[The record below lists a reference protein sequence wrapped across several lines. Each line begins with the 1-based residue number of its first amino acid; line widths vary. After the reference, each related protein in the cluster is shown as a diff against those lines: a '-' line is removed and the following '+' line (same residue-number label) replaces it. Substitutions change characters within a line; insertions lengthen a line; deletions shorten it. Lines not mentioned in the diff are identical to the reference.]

1 MGLWTLHRCGH
12 GCWGLWLWICLRLV
26 GVSPTVYHGDCQFW
40 SVLSAVI
47 FIQRSLIV
55 FSLCLTC
62 IFSLLVGPVNAA
74 DLSPAPESA
83 EAYII
88 SPGNGDTVQAPF
100 TVQFGLSGMGIA
112 PAGID
117 RPNTGHHHLL
127 VDVDE
132 LPPLT
137 EPLQG
142 SEQVLHYGAGQTET
156 QLTLEPG
163 EHTLQLVL
171 GNYGHVPHDSPVI
184 SEKITV
190 SVQ

>member
-1 MGLWTLHRCGH
+1 MV
-12 GCWGLWLWICLRLV
+12 ICLR
-26 GVSPTVYHGDCQFW
+26 Y
-40 SVLSAVI
+40 
-47 FIQRSLIV
+47 SLA
-55 FSLCLTC
+55 LAALWLT
-62 IFSLLVGPVNAA
+62 ILVGPFVHPVYAA

-83 EAYII
+83 AAYII
-88 SPGNGDTVQAPF
+88 SPSNGDTVAAPF
-100 TVQFGLSGMGIA
+100 TVRFGLSGMGIA

-163 EHTLQLVL
+163 KHTLQLVL
-171 GNYGHVPHDSPVI
+171 GNYSHIPHEKPVI

-190 SVQ
+190 TVE

>member
-1 MGLWTLHRCGH
+1 MVT
-12 GCWGLWLWICLRLV
+12 
-26 GVSPTVYHGDCQFW
+26 
-40 SVLSAVI
+40 
-47 FIQRSLIV
+47 FIQRSLV
-55 FSLCLTC
+55 LATVCLTV
-62 IFSLLVGPVNAA
+62 LLNLWVPPVGAA
-74 DLSPAPESA
+74 TLSPAPDSA
-83 EAYII
+83 AAYII
-88 SPGNGDTVQAPF
+88 SPANGDTVTAPF

-171 GNYGHVPHDSPVI
+171 GNYSHIPHDKPVI

-190 SVQ
+190 TVQ

>member
-1 MGLWTLHRCGH
+1 M
-12 GCWGLWLWICLRLV
+12 
-26 GVSPTVYHGDCQFW
+26 
-40 SVLSAVI
+40 
-47 FIQRSLIV
+47 
-55 FSLCLTC
+55 
-62 IFSLLVGPVNAA
+62 LVGPVNAA

-88 SPGNGDTVQAPF
+88 APGDGDTVQAPF

-112 PAGID
+112 PAGVD